1 MKRLRETI
9 NTEIAN
15 AMKAHDKDLLYV
27 LQWIKNAFINIR
39 TAKGFN
45 ESNFNDALEVKT
57 LQKIEKEWVEEL
69 EAFKTAG
76 RDVSEK
82 EKRLNILKSFLPE
95 QVSNEDIK
103 NAICESGIEP
113 IPKNTRSIM
122 TYVQEK
128 YPTATGKQIS
138 DVMKTL

>member
-82 EKRLNILKSFLPE
+82 EKRLNILRSFLPE

-103 NAICESGIEP
+103 NVICESGIEP

-138 DVMKTL
+138 DVMKTI